1 MSKKIRVGWD
11 DLKPGDLIHVK
22 GSTNT
27 YRFKS
32 RTDWYSMI
40 KVEGDGVGVS
50 ATWKLGVEK
59 EPVSVFLVVYEED
72 FAYATRPAPK
82 RPRLEEPQ
90 QDGEYWL
97 KVDYPKAS
105 YEHSPHSFVH
115 NVAESNHPYRIHE
128 ETMTEEK
135 TASFKYER
143 CIIDLTEFSHKVSV
157 EVRVYDTEETMR
169 RAACIDSVESSIDSN
184 DLDRP
189 IGDAAF
195 ENGTAGI
202 TLMQSATIDTQTN
215 VVKYGN
221 SPMCVIYLSREHLLP
236 HIVSHEC
243 VHAAMGLYNAEILGY
258 RHKAKACKHMTVSN
272 ELVAYVQSELFRCV
286 MEFLADAVKT
296 TEEEQ

>member
-1 MSKKIRVGWD
+1 MRAKPFTAGNERDPNHPVHAPTGGRRHHRESEKI
-11 DLKPGDLIHVK
+11 L
-22 GSTNT
+22 T
-27 YRFKS
+27 
-32 RTDWYSMI
+32 
-40 KVEGDGVGVS
+40 
-50 ATWKLGVEK
+50 K
-59 EPVSVFLVVYEED
+59 EPETLF
-72 FAYATRPAPK
+72 
-82 RPRLEEPQ
+82 
-90 QDGEYWL
+90 
-97 KVDYPKAS
+97 
-105 YEHSPHSFVH
+105 PHQ
-115 NVAESNHPYRIHE
+115 
-128 ETMTEEK
+128 
-135 TASFKYER
+135 R
-143 CIIDLTEFSHKVSV
+143 CIIDLTEFAHKVSV

-169 RAACIDSVESSIDSN
+169 RAACIDSVESSIESN

-258 RHKAKACKHMTVSN
+258 RHKSKACKHMTVSN

>member
-32 RTDWYSMI
+32 RTDW
-40 KVEGDGVGVS
+40 
-50 ATWKLGVEK
+50 
-59 EPVSVFLVVYEED
+59 
-72 FAYATRPAPK
+72 
-82 RPRLEEPQ
+82 
-90 QDGEYWL
+90 
-97 KVDYPKAS
+97 
-105 YEHSPHSFVH
+105 HS
-115 NVAESNHPYRIHE
+115 IHE

-169 RAACIDSVESSIDSN
+169 RAACIDLVESSIESD

-195 ENGTAGI
+195 GNGTAGI
-202 TLMQSATIDTQTN
+202 TLMQSAPIDTQTN

-258 RHKAKACKHMTVSN
+258 RHKAKARKHMTVSN

-286 MEFLADAVKT
+286 MEFLANAVKT

>member
-1 MSKKIRVGWD
+1 
-11 DLKPGDLIHVK
+11 
-22 GSTNT
+22 
-27 YRFKS
+27 
-32 RTDWYSMI
+32 
-40 KVEGDGVGVS
+40 
-50 ATWKLGVEK
+50 
-59 EPVSVFLVVYEED
+59 
-72 FAYATRPAPK
+72 
-82 RPRLEEPQ
+82 
-90 QDGEYWL
+90 
-97 KVDYPKAS
+97 
-105 YEHSPHSFVH
+105 
-115 NVAESNHPYRIHE
+115 
-128 ETMTEEK
+128 MTEEK

-157 EVRVYDTEETMR
+157 EVRVYDTEE
-169 RAACIDSVESSIDSN
+169 SSIESN

-202 TLMQSATIDTQTN
+202 TLMQSAPIDTQTN

-243 VHAAMGLYNAEILGY
+243 VHVAMGLYNAEILGY

-296 TEEEQ
+296 TEGEQ

>member
-1 MSKKIRVGWD
+1 MRA
-11 DLKPGDLIHVK
+11 KPFTAGNERDPNHPVHAPTGGRRHHRESEKTL
-22 GSTNT
+22 T
-27 YRFKS
+27 
-32 RTDWYSMI
+32 
-40 KVEGDGVGVS
+40 
-50 ATWKLGVEK
+50 K
-59 EPVSVFLVVYEED
+59 EPETLF
-72 FAYATRPAPK
+72 
-82 RPRLEEPQ
+82 
-90 QDGEYWL
+90 
-97 KVDYPKAS
+97 
-105 YEHSPHSFVH
+105 PHQ
-115 NVAESNHPYRIHE
+115 
-128 ETMTEEK
+128 
-135 TASFKYER
+135 R
-143 CIIDLTEFSHKVSV
+143 CIIDLTEFAHKVSV

-169 RAACIDSVESSIDSN
+169 RAACIDSVESSIESD

-202 TLMQSATIDTQTN
+202 TFMQSATIDTQTN
-215 VVKYGN
+215 VVKYGEL
-221 SPMCVIYLSREHLLP
+221 PMCVIYLSREHLLP

>member
-1 MSKKIRVGWD
+1 MRA
-11 DLKPGDLIHVK
+11 KPFMAGNERDPNHPVRAPTGGRRHHRESEKTL
-22 GSTNT
+22 T
-27 YRFKS
+27 
-32 RTDWYSMI
+32 
-40 KVEGDGVGVS
+40 
-50 ATWKLGVEK
+50 K
-59 EPVSVFLVVYEED
+59 EPETLF
-72 FAYATRPAPK
+72 
-82 RPRLEEPQ
+82 
-90 QDGEYWL
+90 
-97 KVDYPKAS
+97 
-105 YEHSPHSFVH
+105 PHQ
-115 NVAESNHPYRIHE
+115 
-128 ETMTEEK
+128 
-135 TASFKYER
+135 R
-143 CIIDLTEFSHKVSV
+143 CIIDLTEFAHKVSV

-169 RAACIDSVESSIDSN
+169 RAACIDSVESSIESD

-272 ELVAYVQSELFRCV
+272 ELVAYVQSELFRCT
-286 MEFLADAVKT
+286 MEFLDGAIKSAK
-296 TEEEQ
+296 EE

>member
-32 RTDWYSMI
+32 RTDWHSMI

-97 KVDYPKAS
+97 KVDYPK
-105 YEHSPHSFVH
+105 
-115 NVAESNHPYRIHE
+115 
-128 ETMTEEK
+128 EK

-169 RAACIDSVESSIDSN
+169 RAACIDLVESSIESN

-202 TLMQSATIDTQTN
+202 TLMQSAPIDTQTN

-243 VHAAMGLYNAEILGY
+243 VHVAMGLYNVEILGY

-272 ELVAYVQSELFRCV
+272 ELVAYAQSELFRCV

>member
-1 MSKKIRVGWD
+1 MRA
-11 DLKPGDLIHVK
+11 KPFTAGNERDPNHPVHAPTGGRRHHRESEKTL
-22 GSTNT
+22 
-27 YRFKS
+27 
-32 RTDWYSMI
+32 
-40 KVEGDGVGVS
+40 
-50 ATWKLGVEK
+50 AK
-59 EPVSVFLVVYEED
+59 EPETLF
-72 FAYATRPAPK
+72 
-82 RPRLEEPQ
+82 
-90 QDGEYWL
+90 
-97 KVDYPKAS
+97 
-105 YEHSPHSFVH
+105 PHQ
-115 NVAESNHPYRIHE
+115 
-128 ETMTEEK
+128 
-135 TASFKYER
+135 R
-143 CIIDLTEFSHKVSV
+143 CI
-157 EVRVYDTEETMR
+157 
-169 RAACIDSVESSIDSN
+169 IDSVESSIESN

-202 TLMQSATIDTQTN
+202 TLMQSAPIDTQTN

>member
-1 MSKKIRVGWD
+1 MKKIRVAWN

-22 GSTNT
+22 GSKNT
-27 YRFKS
+27 YRFVS
-32 RTDWYSMI
+32 YGSGTISGDPE
-40 KVEGDGVGVS
+40 KVTPKKAKQYAFVDIQAAVVHPYGRCFYTEL
-50 ATWKLGVEK
+50 K
-59 EPVSVFLVVYEED
+59 LVVLDSD
-72 FAYATRPAPK
+72 FDYATRPAPK
-82 RPRLEEPQ
+82 KPHIEEPVSP
-90 QDGEYWL
+90 GEYWARIQIGEGETWVQII
-97 KVDYPKAS
+97 KVYVNDYVRLSSDNDKRVYQIS
-105 YEHSPHSFVH
+105 GH
-115 NVAESNHPYRIHE
+115 
-128 ETMTEEK
+128 
-135 TASFKYER
+135 
-143 CIIDLTEFSHKVSV
+143 V

-169 RAACIDSVESSIDSN
+169 RAACIDLVESSIESD

-202 TLMQSATIDTQTN
+202 TLMQSAPIDTQTN

-243 VHAAMGLYNAEILGY
+243 VHAAMGLYNVEILGY

-272 ELVAYVQSELFRCV
+272 ELVAYAQSELFRCV